1 MSEKYQKTCKFLNYV
16 EHLLILASTITGC
29 ISISSFASLVAIS
42 VEITSS
48 AVGINICPVTA
59 PIKKD
64 KSIIKKKKEKHDEIV
79 LNKIEKIK
87 LNTLEALISKSLIDS
102 YISGDEFVSLN
113 NVLKGYH
120 EMKKEIKILKLLWN
134 ILYKSNRN
142 LLRQL

>member
-48 AVGINICPVTA
+48 AVGINICPITA
-59 PIKKD
+59 PIKKH

-79 LNKIEKIK
+79 LNKIEKIN
-87 LNTLEALISKSLIDS
+87 LNTVEALISKSLIDS
-102 YISGDEFVSLN
+102 YISGDEFVSVN

-142 LLRQL
+142 LLCQL